1 MPGIDHVG
9 ITVSD
14 LDRSLQ
20 FYRDLLG
27 LTVLDLATEGDPDL
41 AAIVGLEAVEV
52 SIADLAT
59 GDGRILELLHFHSP
73 AGSPLRQSNRD
84 PGSAHLALAVD
95 DLESTLGRLVAAGVE
110 QLSTRPVTVRAPG
123 TSWDGCACVYVRDPD
138 GAFIELIERPD
149 GVRIEPW
156 TDADLPIL
164 EQTLGDP
171 AMTEHLGGPESPEQ
185 IARRHAGYRE
195 PGSGQF
201 RIVVGNGREPVGW
214 VGYWDREWRGEQVYE
229 IGWSVIPHF
238 QGRGIATTATV
249 QAIAAARA
257 EGRRRF
263 VHAFP
268 SVANAASNAICR
280 KAGFSLLGEYDFEYP
295 PGHPIRCNDWQFDL
309 QPDEREPSPIAH

>member
-14 LDRSLQ
+14 LDRSLR

-27 LTVLDLATEGDPDL
+27 LTVLDRATEDDPDL
-41 AAIVGLEAVEV
+41 AAIVGLDTADV
-52 SIADLAT
+52 SIADVAA

-73 AGSPLRQSNRD
+73 PGAPLRQTNRD
-84 PGSAHLALAVD
+84 PGSAHIALAVD
-95 DLESTLGRLVAAGVE
+95 DLEVTLARLVAAGVD

-138 GAFIELIERPD
+138 GAFVELIQRPD

-156 TDADLPIL
+156 ADADLPIL

-185 IARRHAGYRE
+185 IARRHAGYAE

-201 RIVVGNGREPVGW
+201 RIVVGRERAPAGW

-229 IGWSVIPHF
+229 VGWSVIPSF
-238 QGRGIATTATV
+238 QGRGIATTATA
-249 QAIAAARA
+249 QALAAARA
-257 EGRRRF
+257 AGGHRF

-268 SVANAASNAICR
+268 SVANGASNAICR
-280 KAGFSLLGEYDFEYP
+280 KAGFTLVGEYDFEYP
-295 PGHPIRCNDWQFDL
+295 PGNALRCNDWRFDL
-309 QPDEREPSPIAH
+309 QADAR